1 MTPRINLLPWREYK
15 RKQDQRRFLL
25 YILLS
30 SGSAA
35 LLIMLWHLY
44 LSYQSNHLLYEQ
56 EYIQQITQRI
66 NQSIEKINQLQQ
78 KKQQILARTQQIAQL
93 HQQRAPVLKQL
104 NLLAKAHTQGVQL
117 LSAES
122 RNHQLQLTGKTR
134 DNIQLSTYMKRLG
147 QLSPEQ
153 PPPVLLSIRQVL
165 PEQTGQ
171 QVHASLYFHLKQ
183 EQLHP
188 TAGPSDNTPTSS
200 KASSKE
206 NTQ

>member
-15 RKQDQRRFLL
+15 RRKDQRRFLL
-25 YILLS
+25 YALLS

-35 LLIMLWHLY
+35 LLIVLWHLY
-44 LSYQSNHLLYEQ
+44 LSYQSNRLIYEQ
-56 EYIQQITQRI
+56 KYIHQITQRI

-78 KKQQILARTQQIAQL
+78 KKQQILSRTQQITQL

-104 NLLAKAHTQGVQL
+104 NLLAKAHAPDLQL

-122 RNHQLQLTGKTR
+122 RNHQLQLTGKAR
-134 DNIQLSTYMKRLG
+134 DNLQLSAYMKRLE

-153 PPPVLLSIRQVL
+153 PPPVLLSIRQLL

-171 QVHASLYFHLKQ
+171 QVHSTLYFHLKQ
-183 EQLHP
+183 TQRHP
-188 TAGPSDNTPTSS
+188 AANMPVTS
-200 KASSKE
+200 KEPSKE
-206 NTQ
+206 NRQ